1 MPKFEISKKDIEKL
15 IGHSIKDDERND
27 LLAYAKCEFEE
38 GDGDIIKV
46 DCKDTNR
53 PDLWCVEGVARQIA
67 GGLGKEKGVPQ
78 YIVHKS
84 DYLVRVDSNLKG
96 IRPRT
101 ACAVVKGIKITDEV
115 LKQIIQM
122 QEKVS
127 GTFGRNRKE
136 AAIGVYDFDKI
147 KWPILYKAY
156 DPDKLSFMALEMPQ
170 SLTLRKILQKHPKGR
185 EFAHLLDGKKK
196 YPVFIDSAKNVLS
209 MPPIINSNYSGKVTA
224 ETKNLFIEVSGFKD
238 RFVHTALNSMIASL
252 ADRGGKIYEVK
263 VKYGLRETL
272 LCPDFR
278 PRKTKLSLD
287 LFNKLSGLGSSSKEL
302 VELLRRARLNA
313 KIVGDNI
320 FVEYPSYRI
329 DIMHSVDLVE
339 DALISYGFNKIDAE
353 LPRLAV
359 QGSETK
365 LEVFSRR
372 VREWLVGFGAQE
384 IATFTLTNKD
394 KLFTRMNLS
403 NQKCMEIAN
412 PVSQNWS
419 VLRNWLTPTVI
430 DFFSNNTNCEYPQT
444 IFEVGE
450 VILPNAKAETMSD
463 TVKKLVF
470 ARSHKNANFT
480 EIKQVLQSLLS
491 GLEVEFEVE
500 ETEHNSFISGRVGS
514 IKVNDKEI
522 GIIGELH
529 PQVLKNWR
537 LENPIVLFELDL
549 NELLKLI

>member
-278 PRKTKLSLD
+278 PRKAKLSLD

>member
-1 MPKFEISKKDIEKL
+1 
-15 IGHSIKDDERND
+15 
-27 LLAYAKCEFEE
+27 
-38 GDGDIIKV
+38 
-46 DCKDTNR
+46 
-53 PDLWCVEGVARQIA
+53 
-67 GGLGKEKGVPQ
+67 
-78 YIVHKS
+78 
-84 DYLVRVDSNLKG
+84 
-96 IRPRT
+96 
-101 ACAVVKGIKITDEV
+101 
-115 LKQIIQM
+115 
-122 QEKVS
+122 
-127 GTFGRNRKE
+127 
-136 AAIGVYDFDKI
+136 
-147 KWPILYKAY
+147 
-156 DPDKLSFMALEMPQ
+156 
-170 SLTLRKILQKHPKGR
+170 
-185 EFAHLLDGKKK
+185 
-196 YPVFIDSAKNVLS
+196 
-209 MPPIINSNYSGKVTA
+209 
-224 ETKNLFIEVSGFKD
+224 
-238 RFVHTALNSMIASL
+238 
-252 ADRGGKIYEVK
+252 
-263 VKYGLRETL
+263 
-272 LCPDFR
+272 
-278 PRKTKLSLD
+278 
-287 LFNKLSGLGSSSKEL
+287 
-302 VELLRRARLNA
+302 
-313 KIVGDNI
+313 
-320 FVEYPSYRI
+320 
-329 DIMHSVDLVE
+329 MHSVDLVE